1 MNRQRSGGGAVG
13 TGRVQLG
20 TVIGYGAGDFGLN
33 LFYTGLNLYLL
44 YYYTDVVGLAPGIA
58 GSLFMVALL
67 WDAVTDPV
75 MGAVASR
82 TRSPFGRYRPYLL
95 FGGPLLGASFVLLF
109 AAPVL
114 WPAQPVIACLLTHLL
129 FRTVYT
135 VFGVPYV
142 SLSAAM
148 TTDGKT
154 RTSLS
159 GARMQFATLGAIVT
173 AFLTP
178 WLAEQ
183 FANGSLVRGY
193 MVTAV
198 VYALLAEA
206 VFLVTFFSVRERA
219 DIGIQCPDL
228 MASMR
233 AVRGNHAFWILF
245 ASVVMNVVA
254 STIFTKSIIYYTRY
268 VIGEAGMV
276 REVLTFYTIAAAA
289 AVFGWTLLARRTSK
303 TLVLSIGL
311 SLNAVIFL
319 LLFLIA
325 PESKTMFLG
334 FVVMAGIGMAATIV
348 AFWAMLPD
356 TVEFGEWKTG
366 VRDESIFFGLYQF
379 SQKAASGLAVGA
391 VGLILQAIGY
401 VANTDQAAGTLDG
414 LRVLSFALPAA
425 GMAAA
430 AAIIAFYPMRGDRH
444 SRIVELLKARG
455 EG

>member
-1 MNRQRSGGGAVG
+1 MNREPSEGGAVG
-13 TGRVQLG
+13 MNRVKLG

-82 TRSPFGRYRPYLL
+82 TRSPFGRYRPYILL
-95 FGGPLLGASFVLLF
+95 GGPLLGASFVLLF

-129 FRTVYT
+129 FRSVYT
-135 VFGVPYV
+135 VFAVPYV

-148 TTDGKT
+148 TTSGNT

-159 GARMQFATLGAIVT
+159 GARMQFATLGAIAT

-183 FANGSLVRGY
+183 LGGGSLVRGY
-193 MVTAV
+193 MMTAV
-198 VYALLAEA
+198 IYALLAEA

-219 DIGIQCPDL
+219 DIGIQRLDFS
-228 MASMR
+228 ASIR

-245 ASVVMNVVA
+245 ASVVMSVVA
-254 STIFTKSIIYYTRY
+254 TTVFTKSIIYYTHY

-276 REVLTFYTIAAAA
+276 REVLTLYTIAAAA
-289 AVFGWTLLARRTSK
+289 AVLGWTLLARRTSK
-303 TLVLSIGL
+303 SLVLTIGL
-311 SLNAVIFL
+311 DAVVFF

-325 PESKTMFLG
+325 PESKPLFLG
-334 FVVMAGIGMAATIV
+334 FVVLAGIGMAATIV

-356 TVEFGEWKTG
+356 TVEYGEWKTG

-401 VANTDQAAGTLDG
+401 VANADQTADTLVG

-425 GMAAA
+425 AMAAA
-430 AAIIAFYPMRGDRH
+430 AVIIAFYPMRGNRH
-444 SRIVELLKARG
+444 STIVAQLKLNGDR
-455 EG
+455 